1 MINKI
6 SDHLPV
12 FVLHKNA
19 HQKNEEETM
28 YWSRR
33 VKTEKTI
40 EAFRKELLTQDWSFI
55 YRENDTNK
63 AYDEFVRVFQKVYD
77 KNCPIKKIL

>member
-1 MINKI
+1 LEFYI
-6 SDHLPV
+6 
-12 FVLHKNA
+12 
-19 HQKNEEETM
+19 
-28 YWSRR
+28 
-33 VKTEKTI
+33 
-40 EAFRKELLTQDWSFI
+40 TQDWSFI